1 MDWLK
6 KVLEEMGLPTEQ
18 VEKIISSVKGKH
30 EPLQEEISQ
39 YKKQIADLN
48 KNLVLLQE
56 KSKDNEEVN
65 KKLQELQA
73 EIKTKEGDIAKVKK
87 DSALQI
93 ALTEAKAKNIKAVK
107 ALLDFESLELDE
119 DGSIKGLK
127 EQISKLQ
134 ESDSFLFE
142 QEREQEE
149 TQTTGGLGNF
159 GRKTNETKEESLGER
174 LAKQSQVSQVENP
187 YFK

>member
-73 EIKTKEGDIAKVKK
+73 EIKTSVIDGESSVSIAG
-87 DSALQI
+87 SSM
-93 ALTEAKAKNIKAVK
+93 NI
-107 ALLDFESLELDE
+107 
-119 DGSIKGLK
+119 SI
-127 EQISKLQ
+127 EV
-134 ESDSFLFE
+134 LF
-142 QEREQEE
+142 
-149 TQTTGGLGNF
+149 
-159 GRKTNETKEESLGER
+159 KS
-174 LAKQSQVSQVENP
+174 P
-187 YFK
+187 YLI